1 MNREFYAQILRGVT
15 LAVCI
20 FSIMQLILFDGSVL
34 VSLVS
39 GSRDNGFIFASLKLV
54 ITKVILAIP
63 SIVILSML
71 YLLAMILEVSH
82 ALRYVRITILVIA
95 IAQCLLLGMVLSSFL
110 ISRVGTRTSVAVSV
124 YCSGVR

>member
-20 FSIMQLILFDGSVL
+20 FSIMQLILFDGSAL

-95 IAQCLLLGMVLSSFL
+95 IAQCFLLGMVLSSFL

>member
-20 FSIMQLILFDGSVL
+20 FSIVQLILFDGSVFA
-34 VSLVS
+34 SLVS
-39 GSRDNGFIFASLKLV
+39 GSRDDGFVFVSLKLV
-54 ITKVILAIP
+54 ITKAILAIP

-82 ALRYVRITILVIA
+82 ALRFVRITIIVIA

-110 ISRVGTRTSVAVSV
+110 LSRAGTRTSVAASVSS
-124 YCSGVR
+124 SGGE